1 MMSYNNDDQAP
12 VFVPGKM
19 EIVLAVHEISIPLLL
34 AAALCAVS
42 VGLHL
47 HGPVHQRHRPR
58 LRRPSRHRRHC
69 IWDCR
74 RHCPDDGV
82 SELAARYDAEARD
95 KQLEADVGAGKL
107 DAFAREALREHKAGR
122 TTSP

>member
-1 MMSYNNDDQAP
+1 M
-12 VFVPGKM
+12 
-19 EIVLAVHEISIPLLL
+19 
-34 AAALCAVS
+34 ALFTSAIARGG
-42 VGLHL
+42 VGLH
-47 HGPVHQRHRPR
+47 GIVGN
-58 LRRPSRHRRHC
+58 C